1 MKNDRQAMKIL
12 GLLENQDKKEVILY
26 NFLLIFFDCF
36 FLPHFTQSKV
46 CTTNLDSSC
55 ECPIIFSDRNP

>member
-12 GLLENQDKKEVILY
+12 GLLENQDKKEVISH
-26 NFLLIFFDCF
+26 NFLLIFLLF

-46 CTTNLDSSC
+46 RTANFIANLDPSC
-55 ECPIIFSDRNP
+55 KRPIIFSD